1 MNKESLE
8 DNALAVITSVCRS
21 ERRGTVKQNIES
33 GVLVENFGL
42 EGDAHG
48 GNWHRQVSLLSQ
60 DSIDAFNA
68 RGAGVIPG
76 TFGENL
82 AVSGLDL
89 KTLPVGC
96 QLRIGGSAL
105 LELTQIGKTCHSSC
119 EIAQRMGECIMPK
132 EGVFARVLR
141 GGSVAVGDTVQV
153 IWRAAVLTI
162 SDKGAAGLREDKS
175 GPAVCALAENHGY
188 HIVHTQIIPDDFD
201 TIAQTLRMLCDE
213 DRADLILTTGGTGF
227 APRDVTPEATESV
240 LTRRTPGIAEAM
252 RAGSLAITPRAML
265 SRATAGIRAR
275 ALIVNL
281 PGSPKGAA
289 ENLGFVI
296 DTLGHGIALLKSAEG
311 ECAR

>member
-1 MNKESLE
+1 M
-8 DNALAVITSVCRS
+8 AYITSVCRS
-21 ERRGTVKQNIES
+21 ERRGTAKRNITG

-60 DSIDAFNA
+60 DRIDAFNA

-76 TFGENL
+76 AFGENL
-82 AVSGLDL
+82 AVVGLEL
-89 KTLPVGC
+89 RTLPVGC
-96 QLRIGGSAL
+96 RLRVGDRAL
-105 LELTQIGKTCHSSC
+105 LEITQIGKTCHSSC

-132 EGVFARVLR
+132 EGIFARVLR
-141 GGSVAVGDTVQV
+141 GGPVAVGDEVRV
-153 IWRAAVLTI
+153 VWRAAVLTI
-162 SDKGAAGLREDKS
+162 SDKGAAGAREDRS
-175 GPAVCALAENHGY
+175 GPAVCALAEQHGY
-188 HIVHTQIIPDDFD
+188 HVVHTQIIPDEFD
-201 TIAQTLRMLCDE
+201 AIAQALRALCDE

-240 LTRRTPGIAEAM
+240 LIRRAPGIAEAM

-275 ALIVNL
+275 ALVVNL

-296 DTLGHGIALLKSAEG
+296 DALGHGIALLKSAEG

>member
-1 MNKESLE
+1 M
-8 DNALAVITSVCRS
+8 AHITSVCRS
-21 ERRGTVKQNIES
+21 AARGTVKQNIRS

-48 GNWHRQVSLLSQ
+48 GDWHRQISLLSQ

-68 RGAGVIPG
+68 RGAGVEAG
-76 TFGENL
+76 AFGENL
-82 AVSGLDL
+82 TVSGLDL

-96 QLRIGGSAL
+96 RLRIGADAL
-105 LELTQIGKTCHSSC
+105 LELTQIGKTCHTSC

-132 EGVFARVLR
+132 EGIFARVLR
-141 GGSVAVGDTVQV
+141 GGSVSVGDRVQV

-175 GPAVCALAENHGY
+175 GPAVCELAAQHGY
-188 HIVHTQIIPDDFD
+188 HVVHTEILPDDLD
-201 TIAQTLRMLCDE
+201 TITAALRRLSDE
-213 DRADLILTTGGTGF
+213 DKADLILTTGGTGF
-227 APRDVTPEATESV
+227 APRDVTPEATEAV
-240 LTRRTPGIAEAM
+240 VTRRAPGIAEAM
-252 RAGSLAITPRAML
+252 RSGSLAITPRAML
-265 SRATAGIRAR
+265 SRAAAGIRGR

-289 ENLGFVI
+289 ENLSFVI
-296 DTLGHGIALLKSAEG
+296 DALGHGIALLKSAEG

>member
-1 MNKESLE
+1 M
-8 DNALAVITSVCRS
+8 AYITSVCRS
-21 ERRGTVKQNIES
+21 ERRGTAKRNITG

-60 DSIDAFNA
+60 DRIDAFNA

-76 TFGENL
+76 AFGENL
-82 AVSGLDL
+82 AVAGLEL
-89 KTLPVGC
+89 RTLPVGC
-96 QLRIGGSAL
+96 RLRVGERAL
-105 LELTQIGKTCHSSC
+105 LEITQIGKTCHSSC

-132 EGVFARVLR
+132 EGIFARVLR
-141 GGSVAVGDTVQV
+141 GGPVAVGDEVRV
-153 IWRAAVLTI
+153 VWRAAVLTI
-162 SDKGAAGLREDKS
+162 SDKGAAGAREDRS
-175 GPAVCALAENHGY
+175 GPAVCALAEQHGY
-188 HIVHTQIIPDDFD
+188 HVVHTQIIPDEFD
-201 TIAQTLRMLCDE
+201 AIAQALRALCDE

-240 LTRRTPGIAEAM
+240 LTRRAPGIAEAM

-275 ALIVNL
+275 ALVVNL

-296 DTLGHGIALLKSAEG
+296 DALGHGIALLKSAEG

>member
-1 MNKESLE
+1 M
-8 DNALAVITSVCRS
+8 AYITSVCRS
-21 ERRGTVKQNIES
+21 ERRGTAKRNIIG

-60 DSIDAFNA
+60 DRIDAFNA

-76 TFGENL
+76 AFGENL
-82 AVSGLDL
+82 AVAGLEL
-89 KTLPVGC
+89 RTLPVGC
-96 QLRIGGSAL
+96 RLRVGERAL
-105 LELTQIGKTCHSSC
+105 LEITQIGKTCHSSC

-132 EGVFARVLR
+132 EGIFARVLR
-141 GGSVAVGDTVQV
+141 GDPVAVGDEVRV
-153 IWRAAVLTI
+153 VWRAAVLTI
-162 SDKGAAGLREDKS
+162 SDKGAAGAREDRS
-175 GPAVCALAENHGY
+175 GPAVCALAEQHGY
-188 HIVHTQIIPDDFD
+188 HVVHTQIIPDEFD
-201 TIAQTLRMLCDE
+201 AIAQALRALCDE

-240 LTRRTPGIAEAM
+240 LIRRAPGIAEAM

-275 ALIVNL
+275 ALVVNL

-296 DTLGHGIALLKSAEG
+296 DALGHGIALLKSAEG

>member
-1 MNKESLE
+1 M
-8 DNALAVITSVCRS
+8 AYITSVCRS
-21 ERRGTVKQNIES
+21 ERRGTAKRNIIG

-60 DSIDAFNA
+60 DRIDAFNA

-76 TFGENL
+76 AFGENL
-82 AVSGLDL
+82 AVAGLEL
-89 KTLPVGC
+89 RTLPVGC
-96 QLRIGGSAL
+96 RLRVGERAL
-105 LELTQIGKTCHSSC
+105 LEITQIGKTCHSSC

-132 EGVFARVLR
+132 EGIFARVLR
-141 GGSVAVGDTVQV
+141 GGPVAVGDEVRV
-153 IWRAAVLTI
+153 VWRAAVLTI
-162 SDKGAAGLREDKS
+162 SDKGAAGAREDRS
-175 GPAVCALAENHGY
+175 GPAVCALAEQHGY
-188 HIVHTQIIPDDFD
+188 HVVHTQIIPDEFD
-201 TIAQTLRMLCDE
+201 AIAQALRALCDE

-240 LTRRTPGIAEAM
+240 LIRRAPGIAEAM

-275 ALIVNL
+275 ALVVNL

-296 DTLGHGIALLKSAEG
+296 DALGHGIALLKSAEG

>member
-1 MNKESLE
+1 M
-8 DNALAVITSVCRS
+8 AYITSVCRS
-21 ERRGTVKQNIES
+21 ERRGTAKRNITG

-60 DSIDAFNA
+60 DRIDAFNA

-76 TFGENL
+76 AFGENL
-82 AVSGLDL
+82 AVAGLEL
-89 KTLPVGC
+89 RTLPVGC
-96 QLRIGGSAL
+96 RLRVGDRAL
-105 LELTQIGKTCHSSC
+105 LEITQIGKTCHSSC

-132 EGVFARVLR
+132 EGIFARVLR
-141 GGSVAVGDTVQV
+141 GGPVAVGDEVRV
-153 IWRAAVLTI
+153 VWRAAVLTI
-162 SDKGAAGLREDKS
+162 SDKGAAGAREDRS
-175 GPAVCALAENHGY
+175 GPAVCALAEQHGY
-188 HIVHTQIIPDDFD
+188 HVVHTQIIPDEFD
-201 TIAQTLRMLCDE
+201 AIAQALRALCDE

-240 LTRRTPGIAEAM
+240 LIRRAPGIAEAM

-265 SRATAGIRAR
+265 SRATAGIRTR
-275 ALIVNL
+275 ALVVNL

-296 DTLGHGIALLKSAEG
+296 DALGHGIALLKSAEG

>member
-1 MNKESLE
+1 M
-8 DNALAVITSVCRS
+8 AYITSVCRS
-21 ERRGTVKQNIES
+21 ERRGTAKRNITG

-60 DSIDAFNA
+60 DRIDAFNA

-76 TFGENL
+76 AFGENL
-82 AVSGLDL
+82 AVAGLEL
-89 KTLPVGC
+89 RTLPVGC
-96 QLRIGGSAL
+96 RLRVGDRAL
-105 LELTQIGKTCHSSC
+105 LEITQIGKTCHSSC

-132 EGVFARVLR
+132 EGIFARVLR
-141 GGSVAVGDTVQV
+141 GGPVAVGDEVRV
-153 IWRAAVLTI
+153 VWRAAVLTI
-162 SDKGAAGLREDKS
+162 SDKGAAGAREDRS
-175 GPAVCALAENHGY
+175 GPAVCALAEQHGY
-188 HIVHTQIIPDDFD
+188 HVVHTQIIPDEFD
-201 TIAQTLRMLCDE
+201 AIAQALRALCDE

-240 LTRRTPGIAEAM
+240 LIRRAPGIAEAM
-252 RAGSLAITPRAML
+252 RAGSMAITPRAML

-275 ALIVNL
+275 ALVVNL

-296 DTLGHGIALLKSAEG
+296 DALGHGIALLKSAEG